1 MANHAPT
8 TPTVVPHPAARA
20 HRARALKR
28 ERLRPHRERLEAKI
42 TAALEQLE
50 DLRQAFVARLDA
62 LHGDCDL
69 EDPGDLE
76 PSLAFPEGCYRTDS
90 VLWAGSSG
98 DREEQV
104 DHEHTLGR
112 SENIDQTRYDPPS
125 EDAEYDLGAA
135 NPSCRLSQIHW
146 GERNEGWGGGDAEE
160 QCEDEGQ
167 DSDREPDCDDEGHEQ
182 AKCHSEPGV
191 WPPKFDPARP
201 GAHIE
206 SEWA

>member
-1 MANHAPT
+1 MAKHATT

-20 HRARALKR
+20 HRARVLRR

-50 DLRQAFVARLDA
+50 DLRQAYIARLDA

-76 PSLAFPEGCYRTDS
+76 PSLAFPEGGHATDS
-90 VLWAGSSG
+90 VLRTGGSA
-98 DREEQV
+98 DLEDPNEDER
-104 DHEHTLGR
+104 TLGR
-112 SENIDQTRYDPPS
+112 SENVDQTSYEVGTDD
-125 EDAEYDLGAA
+125 EEYDLGAA
-135 NPSCRLSQIHW
+135 NPSGRLSQLNW

-167 DSDREPDCDDEGHEQ
+167 DSDREPDCDDEGNEQ

-191 WPPKFDPARP
+191 WPPKFDPRRP
-201 GAHIE
+201 SLLIPVMEG
-206 SEWA
+206 